1 MFVHDFVH
9 VDRPLDD
16 VLGHFGA
23 RVDPWL
29 PTLLSSA
36 YETDRAVWCEAG
48 IAASDLRA
56 APTVAIL
63 LGRPRV
69 RADGVVL
76 PISWPPRPATMVAG
90 RDADLEIASCGPNR
104 TDIHLL
110 GRYEFGNDIDRWS
123 QEGSL
128 ASRVTVTAVRRF
140 LELLALHLEEQEL
153 QDDIGFTSRP

>member
-9 VDRPLDD
+9 VERPLED
-16 VLGHFGA
+16 VLGHFGT

-29 PTLLSSA
+29 PTLLPSA
-36 YETDRAVWCEAG
+36 YEADRSVWCEAG
-48 IAASDLRA
+48 IDAADLRPDSA
-56 APTVAIL
+56 VVIV

-69 RADGVVL
+69 RADGIVL
-76 PISWPPRPATMVAG
+76 PISWPPGSARMVAG
-90 RDADLEIASCGPNR
+90 LEADLEIASCGPNR

-110 GRYEFGNDIDRWS
+110 GRYRFGGDIDRWS

-140 LELLALHLEEQEL
+140 LELLALHLEEDNHSER
-153 QDDIGFTSRP
+153 IGFR

>member
-9 VDRPLDD
+9 VDRPLED
-16 VLGHFGA
+16 VLDNFSA

-29 PTLLSSA
+29 PTLVASA
-36 YETDRAVWCEAG
+36 YEADRAVWCQAG
-48 IAASDLRA
+48 IKAADLRCDS
-56 APTVAIL
+56 PVAIV

-69 RADGVVL
+69 RPDGIVL
-76 PISWPPRPATMVAG
+76 PISWAPGSARMVAG
-90 RDADLEIASCGPNR
+90 LEADLEIASCGPHR

-110 GRYEFGNDIDRWS
+110 GRYRFGNDIDRWS

-140 LELLALHLEEQEL
+140 LELLAMRLE
-153 QDDIGFTSRP
+153 GN